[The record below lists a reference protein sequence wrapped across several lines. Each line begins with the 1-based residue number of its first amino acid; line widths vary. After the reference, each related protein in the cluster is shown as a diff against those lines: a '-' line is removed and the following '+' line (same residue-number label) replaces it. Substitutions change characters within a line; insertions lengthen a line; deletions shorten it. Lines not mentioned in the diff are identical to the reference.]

1 MALIQQSKNIN
12 NQLNNKTMKKRIS
25 FAVVS
30 TLVAISSTA
39 FSQKITQALQ
49 ANDADVTGTVGII
62 TNWVFGVSALVAFVQ
77 AILIFTSSQGTGE
90 EKIKKAGTWIF
101 MVVFLAVAWVVAQAL
116 LKK

>member
-1 MALIQQSKNIN
+1 MSILLCSALI
-12 NQLNNKTMKKRIS
+12 
-25 FAVVS
+25 AVTS
-30 TLVAISSTA
+30 NTYA
-39 FSQKITQALQ
+39 QKITQALQ
-49 ANDADVTGTVGII
+49 SQDGDVTGTVGIV

-101 MVVFLAVAWVVAQAL
+101 MVVFLAIAWVVANAL